1 MLWNALLSL
10 CFVLWRVLM
19 FCLCLFCPVV
29 HRVVRV
35 ERCVNKRKKQKS
47 ESCRHWGAGRYSGSG
62 GDTLTPVSEKR
73 PGD

>member
-47 ESCRHWGAGRYSGSG
+47 ESCRHWGAGRY
-62 GDTLTPVSEKR
+62 TYVYIR
-73 PGD
+73 RF